1 MKQFVDTPCKVTRPV
16 IEGSVKKEVGE
27 LVEKSKPVDK
37 RERLDQDKTK
47 EITKTLLTS

>member
-1 MKQFVDTPCKVTRPV
+1 MRQFTDTPCKVTRPV
-16 IEGSVKKEVGE
+16 IEGGVKKEVGE
-27 LVEKSKPVDK
+27 LVEKSKPVEK